1 MEIVIVV
8 KNICTSCSSVMKYR
22 GLRTNFMFL
31 TLVPAYIIRCRG
43 AVVSPREQQI
53 DTYIIWIKGI
63 RSEMATRG
71 YSDDPA
77 RIKNEIIEHEVW
89 SLL

>member
-1 MEIVIVV
+1 
-8 KNICTSCSSVMKYR
+8 
-22 GLRTNFMFL
+22 MFL
-31 TLVPAYIIRCRG
+31 TLVVPAYIIRCRG

-71 YSDDPA
+71 YSGDAA